1 MSNYVISINE
11 RMTLGKAFLEHLK
24 FLNRTS
30 DFVSIV
36 LPEKEKTPYNS
47 KFVKE
52 IERSMKS
59 KGKSIKLEDLW
70 K

>member
-1 MSNYVISINE
+1 MSNYVVSINE
-11 RMTLGKAFLEHLK
+11 RMTLGKAFLDYLK
-24 FLNRTS
+24 ILSKTS
-30 DFVSIV
+30 DYVDII
-36 LPEKEKTPYNS
+36 LPENEKSPYNP

-52 IERSMKS
+52 IQRSMES